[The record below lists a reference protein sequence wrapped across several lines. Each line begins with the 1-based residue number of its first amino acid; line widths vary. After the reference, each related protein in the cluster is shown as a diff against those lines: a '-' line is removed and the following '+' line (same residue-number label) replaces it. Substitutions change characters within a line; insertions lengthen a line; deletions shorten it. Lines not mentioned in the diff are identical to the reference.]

1 MVWILNTRQ
10 SWEVSAVIVLA
21 MGKVQVVLV
30 CLTMEMVIHIY
41 INMWLSVIHMV
52 ISHLR
57 FICFKTSL
65 VPDKSIPLML
75 IAYMKIS

>member
-41 INMWLSVIHMV
+41 IYVVIGY
-52 ISHLR
+52 SYG
-57 FICFKTSL
+57 FKTSL
-65 VPDKSIPLML
+65 IPDKSIPLML
-75 IAYMKIS
+75 IAYIKIS

>member
-1 MVWILNTRQ
+1 M
-10 SWEVSAVIVLA
+10 IVLA

-52 ISHLR
+52 SKLLSFLTNQFH
-57 FICFKTSL
+57 
-65 VPDKSIPLML
+65 
-75 IAYMKIS
+75 